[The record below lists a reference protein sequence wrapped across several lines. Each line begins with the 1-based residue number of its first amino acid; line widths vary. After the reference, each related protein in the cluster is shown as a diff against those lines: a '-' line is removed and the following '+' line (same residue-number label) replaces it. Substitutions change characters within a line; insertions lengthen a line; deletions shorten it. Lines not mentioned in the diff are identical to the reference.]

1 MDYHDFRRQYEEQ
14 HPASVPVEAAN
25 ISEYPWWLTYAVGA
39 MFVASAFFSGVHTI
53 PIAHDAIDAE
63 KVVEILRAIGGIS
76 AFLFVESGILVS
88 AYMLVKKFNI
98 AMLVILFIAV
108 VVAMGANLYSV
119 AHALQS
125 DRMDTFTK
133 GITILFGVVAPLIA
147 GLSGGVFVWLHQSE
161 LAANEDNKARH
172 RENCIAWDKE
182 ILREYNKAKK
192 AEDAAQKDDFTKFHE
207 NVREKDVSSKPRV
220 KLHEVAKQ
228 VHENGDSQLST
239 EEMMEK
245 YQISLGSTT
254 KIRDMLSK
262 SNGHSQDEG
271 RVQ

>member
-1 MDYHDFRRQYEEQ
+1 MMDYQTFRQQYIEQ
-14 HPASVPVEAAN
+14 HPASVPIEAAN

-63 KVVEILRAIGGIS
+63 KVAEILRAIGGIS

-161 LAANEDNKARH
+161 LVVNEEKKATYRGQ
-172 RENCIAWDKE
+172 CIAWDKE
-182 ILREYNKAKK
+182 ILREY
-192 AEDAAQKDDFTKFHE
+192 
-207 NVREKDVSSKPRV
+207 R
-220 KLHEVAKQ
+220 KQ
-228 VHENGDSQLST
+228 VAQSSAIDIIAPVKVIEKPKLEPVKVRIGDKIMYRCPTCQRQMTRQAWSTHKCRQLDTSVDMST
-239 EEMMEK
+239 
-245 YQISLGSTT
+245 
-254 KIRDMLSK
+254 DMK
-262 SNGHSQDEG
+262 GYVNGHSQDDG